1 MPLPKLE
8 STKFTTQIPSTK
20 EEIEFRPFLVKE
32 EKILMIAQESKDEKQ
47 IMSAMKDI
55 VSACT
60 FGKVNADTCTLYDIE
75 YLFLQLRMKSIGE
88 TTKINLKC
96 EKCGEYTPIEID
108 LNEIKVVWPKTEV
121 SNTIKLTDDIGM
133 VLKPLT
139 LKSAQK
145 VSGSTEEIFN
155 QALIQSIESIY
166 DADNVYSA
174 ADTSEKEILEFIDS
188 MSHSQLE
195 EIQSYLNNQ
204 PAVKHTVE
212 FKCKHDGHVNKIE
225 LKGIQ
230 SFF

>member
-8 STKFTTQIPSTK
+8 STKFITQIPSTK

-32 EKILMIAQESKDEKQ
+32 EKILMIAQESEDEKQ

-60 FGKVNADTCTLYDIE
+60 FGKVNADSCTMYDIE
-75 YLFLQLRMKSIGE
+75 YLFLQLRIKSIGE
-88 TTKINLKC
+88 TAKLNFKC
-96 EKCGEYTPIEID
+96 EECDEYNEVEID
-108 LNEIKVVWPKTEV
+108 LNDVKVIWPDEEV
-121 SNTIKLTDDIGM
+121 SNTIELTDDVGL

-145 VSGSTEEIFN
+145 VSGSSEEIFN

-166 DADNVYSA
+166 DADNVYTSS
-174 ADTSEKEILEFIDS
+174 DVSEKELIEFVDS
-188 MSHSQLE
+188 MSHSQLQE
-195 EIQSYLNNQ
+195 VQKYLQNQ
-204 PAVKHTVE
+204 PVLKYNIE
-212 FKCKHDGHVNKIE
+212 YKCKKCGHINKHE

>member
-8 STKFTTQIPSTK
+8 SNKFTTQIPSTK

-32 EKILMIAQESKDEKQ
+32 EKILMIAQESEDEKQ

-60 FGKVNADTCTLYDIE
+60 FGKVDADNCTMYDIE

-88 TTKINLKC
+88 TTTLNLKC
-96 EKCGEYTPIEID
+96 EECGEFTEVEID
-108 LNEIKVVWPKTEV
+108 LNDVKVVWPKKEV
-121 SNTIKLTDDIGM
+121 SNTIALTDDIGIT
-133 VLKPLT
+133 LKPIT
-139 LKSAQK
+139 LKSATK
-145 VSGSTEEIFN
+145 VTGTSEEIFN

-166 DADNVYSA
+166 DADSVYSA

-204 PAVKHTVE
+204 PIVKHTVK

>member
-8 STKFTTQIPSTK
+8 SNKFTTQIPSTK

-32 EKILMIAQESKDEKQ
+32 EKILMIAQESEDEKQ

-55 VSACT
+55 VNACT
-60 FGKVNADTCTLYDIE
+60 FGKVDADNCTMYDIE

-88 TTKINLKC
+88 TTTLNLKC
-96 EKCGEYTPIEID
+96 EKCGEFTEVEID
-108 LNEIKVVWPKTEV
+108 LNDVKVVWPDEEV
-121 SNTIKLTDDIGM
+121 SNTIKLTDDIGL

-139 LKSAQK
+139 LKAAQK
-145 VSGSTEEIFN
+145 VSGSSEEIFN

-166 DADNVYSA
+166 DADNIYSGS
-174 ADTSEKEILEFIDS
+174 DVSEKELIEFVDS

-204 PAVKHTVE
+204 PIVKHTVE